1 MTKKVLLIDDDK
13 NIIATLKDVFKANG
27 YEDISWSND
36 GAEGLILCAKQKYD
50 LIYVD
55 HHMPYLTGL
64 EVLREIRSGIANK
77 DTPIIMMSSDLPNV
91 IDESKETLD
100 KSIFLPKPIE
110 LARFQRYINLLN
122 QK

>member
-1 MTKKVLLIDDDK
+1 MMKKVLLIDDDK

-27 YEDISWSND
+27 YKDIEWSND

-50 LIYVD
+50 LIYID
-55 HHMPYLTGL
+55 HHMPYLTGI
-64 EVLREIRSGIANK
+64 EVLREIRAGIANK

-91 IDESKETLD
+91 IEESSVTLE

-110 LARFQRYINLLN
+110 LHQFQRYINILN
-122 QK
+122 KK